1 MEMPETRLLPSPGC
15 STWIRLSA
23 SISNVR
29 QQAHFAP
36 LGQRT
41 GVAIILV
48 VYELYLPS
56 VQTELP
62 PKPAFRAHA
71 LGMPRH
77 SIAQIVEADRHGRS
91 CHINW
96 NGICIRLYRHCK

>member
-36 LGQRT
+36 SGQRT
-41 GVAIILV
+41 GLAIILV
-48 VYELYLPS
+48 SELYLPS

-62 PKPAFRAHA
+62 PKPAPVFGLMHWACHYFPSRRYLRPIDAGGIVISI
-71 LGMPRH
+71 GME
-77 SIAQIVEADRHGRS
+77 SASA
-91 CHINW
+91 
-96 NGICIRLYRHCK
+96 CIDTV